1 MKGTALLA
9 AYFKRNKWMY
19 MVAVAVMA
27 AGNMIYAFYP
37 NVLGRFTD
45 TMKQG
50 GLTRS
55 VVISCSVQLLVIGV
69 AYGVMFGVGQL
80 LNHRLGRRFE
90 AEIRERLF
98 TQFTRLSEAYFAKHG
113 VGKWLSY
120 VLSDV
125 TSVRETICGG
135 INQLTNATFL
145 FITSVI
151 MMASTDIPFGLL
163 LACVAPL
170 LTIPFLVI
178 YFGPVIRR
186 RSHEVQE
193 SIAGMTASA
202 EEQFGGVRVTK
213 TFAIEEVARRRFG
226 ESVSRVQERQLRLVR
241 TSSLFQSAIP
251 LAGAL
256 SLVVAITYGGY
267 FAGQGKFSLGGF
279 VALTLYL
286 RVIMTPLQQFGN
298 VINRLQ
304 QARASLDRLN
314 ALLTEKPEVQDAPGA
329 VDIATSGAGIAVEGL
344 TFTYPEARRPA
355 LQEISFTLQTGQTL
369 GIVGR
374 TGSGKTTLAKLLLR
388 VYEPPENTIRIGG
401 IDIREATL
409 RSLRS
414 GIAYVPQDGFLF
426 SETIGDNIAFADR
439 SGAKERVH
447 EAARSAAISGS
458 IETFPD
464 GYDTKLGERGLTLS
478 GGQRQR
484 TSLAR
489 GLYKDAPVLILDD
502 SVSAV
507 DAVTESQI
515 IEQLQRDRR
524 KRTTVIIAHR
534 ISAVKHADLILVLEE
549 GRIIERGTHEELA
562 ALGGHYASLRAIQE
576 GTDSDDHDDQQQL
589 QRDGIEGG
597 AVHERAQEAV
607 SDERQTVQRR

>member
-1 MKGTALLA
+1 
-9 AYFKRNKWMY
+9 

-37 NVLGRFTD
+37 NVLGGFTD

-50 GLTRS
+50 GLTKS
-55 VVISCSVQLLVIGV
+55 LVISCSLQLLVIGV

-98 TQFTRLSEAYFAKHG
+98 AQFTKLSEAYFAKHG

-125 TSVRETICGG
+125 TSIRETICGG

-151 MMASTDIPFGLL
+151 MMASTDIPYPLL
-163 LACVAPL
+163 LACIAPL
-170 LTIPFLVI
+170 LAIPVLVV
-178 YFGPVIRR
+178 YFGPIIRR

-193 SIAGMTASA
+193 SIANMTASA

-213 TFAIEEVARRRFG
+213 TFVVEEVARRRFG
-226 ESVSRVQERQLRLVR
+226 ESVSRIQERQLSLVR
-241 TSSLFQSAIP
+241 SSSMFQSAIP

-267 FAGQGKFSLGGF
+267 FAGHGKFSLGGF

-314 ALLTEKPEVQDAPGA
+314 ALLSEKPEVRDAEGA
-329 VDIATSGAGIAVEGL
+329 IELTTARADLMVDQL

-355 LQEISFTLQTGQTL
+355 LEDLAFTLQTGQTL

-388 VYEPPENTIRIGG
+388 VYEPPEDTIRIGG
-401 IDIREATL
+401 VDIREATL
-409 RSLRS
+409 ASLRS

-426 SETIGDNIAFADR
+426 SETIGDNIAFSDR

-447 EAARSAAISGS
+447 AAAQSAAISGS
-458 IETFPD
+458 IETFSD
-464 GYDTKLGERGLTLS
+464 GYDTRLGERGLTLS

-489 GLYKDAPVLILDD
+489 GLYKNAPILILDD

-515 IEQLQRDRR
+515 IEQLQRER
-524 KRTTVIIAHR
+524 KGRTTVIIAHR
-534 ISAVKHADLILVLEE
+534 ISAVKHADLILVLEN
-549 GRIIERGTHEELA
+549 GRIIERGTHEELVQ
-562 ALGGHYASLRAIQE
+562 LGGHYASLRAIQE
-576 GTDSDDHDDQQQL
+576 DGTDTADSV
-589 QRDGIEGG
+589 EGG
-597 AVHERAQEAV
+597 AAYERSQADA
-607 SDERQTVQRR
+607 DANNRQAVQRR

>member
-1 MKGTALLA
+1 
-9 AYFKRNKWMY
+9 MY

-37 NVLGRFTD
+37 NVLGGFTD

-50 GLTRS
+50 GLTKS
-55 VVISCSVQLLVIGV
+55 LVISCSLQLLVIGV

-98 TQFTRLSEAYFAKHG
+98 AQFTKLSEAYFAKHG

-125 TSVRETICGG
+125 TSIRETICGG

-151 MMASTDIPFGLL
+151 MMASTDIPYPLL
-163 LACVAPL
+163 LACIAPL
-170 LTIPFLVI
+170 LAIPVLVV
-178 YFGPVIRR
+178 YFGPIIRR

-193 SIAGMTASA
+193 SIANMTASA

-213 TFAIEEVARRRFG
+213 TFVVEEVARRRFG
-226 ESVSRVQERQLRLVR
+226 ESVSRIQERQLSLVR
-241 TSSLFQSAIP
+241 SSSMFQSAIP

-267 FAGQGKFSLGGF
+267 FAGHGKFSLGGF

-314 ALLTEKPEVQDAPGA
+314 ALLSEKPEVRDAEGA
-329 VDIATSGAGIAVEGL
+329 IELTTARADLMVDQL

-355 LQEISFTLQTGQTL
+355 LEDLAFTLQTGQTL

-388 VYEPPENTIRIGG
+388 VYEPPEDTIRIGG
-401 IDIREATL
+401 VDIREATL
-409 RSLRS
+409 ASLRS

-426 SETIGDNIAFADR
+426 SETIGDNIAFSDR

-447 EAARSAAISGS
+447 AAAQSAAISGS
-458 IETFPD
+458 IETFSD
-464 GYDTKLGERGLTLS
+464 GYDTRLGERGLTLS

-489 GLYKDAPVLILDD
+489 GLYKNAPILILDD

-515 IEQLQRDRR
+515 IEQLQRER
-524 KRTTVIIAHR
+524 KGRTTVIIAHR
-534 ISAVKHADLILVLEE
+534 ISAVKHADLILVLEN
-549 GRIIERGTHEELA
+549 GRIIERGTHEELVQ
-562 ALGGHYASLRAIQE
+562 LGGHYASLRAIQE
-576 GTDSDDHDDQQQL
+576 DGTDTADSV
-589 QRDGIEGG
+589 EGG
-597 AVHERAQEAV
+597 AAYERSQADA
-607 SDERQTVQRR
+607 DANNRQAVQRR

>member
-1 MKGTALLA
+1 
-9 AYFKRNKWMY
+9 

-37 NVLGRFTD
+37 KLLGGFTD

-50 GLTRS
+50 GLTKS
-55 VVISCSVQLLVIGV
+55 LVISCSLQLLVIGV

-80 LNHRLGRRFE
+80 LNHRLGRTFE
-90 AEIRERLF
+90 AEIRAKLF
-98 TQFTRLSEAYFAKHG
+98 TQFTRLSEGYFAKHG

-125 TSVRETICGG
+125 TSIRETICGG

-151 MMASTDIPFGLL
+151 MMASTDIPYPLL
-163 LACVAPL
+163 LACIAPL
-170 LTIPFLVI
+170 LSIPLLVV

-193 SIAGMTASA
+193 SISSMTASA
-202 EEQFGGVRVTK
+202 EEQFGGVRVSK
-213 TFAIEEVARRRFG
+213 TFAVEEVARRRFG
-226 ESVSRVQERQLRLVR
+226 ESVNRIQERQLRLVR

-267 FAGQGKFSLGGF
+267 YAGQGNFSLGGF

-286 RVIMTPLQQFGN
+286 RVIMTPLQQFGT

-304 QARASLDRLN
+304 QARASLERLN
-314 ALLTEKPEVQDAPGA
+314 VLLSEKPEVRDTDGAIDIKTADANL
-329 VDIATSGAGIAVEGL
+329 TVEQL

-355 LQEISFTLQTGQTL
+355 LEDLTFTLQTGQTL

-388 VYEPPENTIRIGG
+388 VYEPPEDAIRIGG
-401 IDIREATL
+401 IDIRTATL
-409 RSLRS
+409 DSLRR

-447 EAARSAAISGS
+447 AAAKSAAISGS
-458 IETFPD
+458 IETFED

-489 GLYKDAPVLILDD
+489 GLYKDAPILILDD

-515 IEQLQRDRR
+515 IDELQRERSS
-524 KRTTVIIAHR
+524 RTTVIIAHR

-549 GRIIERGTHEELA
+549 GRLIEQGTHEELV

-576 GTDSDDHDDQQQL
+576 EGTEASGESYNLD
-589 QRDGIEGG
+589 RVEGG
-597 AVHERAQEAV
+597 AAYEQQQADAN
-607 SDERQTVQRR
+607 ERQAVQRR